1 MTMKK
6 RLAIL
11 TLTLAAIA
19 AVPLYVH
26 ARGGRGDHAT
36 HGFGHG
42 GHGFGGPMAFF
53 GHLSKLESE
62 LDLTDAQSAQIKAI
76 FEATHEQSKGFHQ
89 QLRGGFHRVAATL
102 IANPNDVATAQS
114 LIDQQEAAE
123 RAWKA
128 NLLSSASKA
137 LNVLTPEQRAKL
149 ADHLAER
156 SARWETHGR

>member
-1 MTMKK
+1 MKK

-11 TLTLAAIA
+11 TLALAAIA

-26 ARGGRGDHAT
+26 ARGGRGDQPG

-42 GHGFGGPMAFF
+42 GHGGHGPLAFF
-53 GHLSKLESE
+53 GHLSKLKSE

-76 FEATHEQSKGFHQ
+76 FKATHEQNKEFHQ
-89 QLRGGFHRVAATL
+89 QLRGGFHQVAATL
-102 IANPNDVATAQS
+102 IANPNDVAAAQA
-114 LIDQQEAAE
+114 LIDQHEAAE

-128 NLLSSASKA
+128 SLLSSASKA

-149 ADHLAER
+149 ADHLAQR
-156 SARWETHGR
+156 SARWENHGR

>member
-1 MTMKK
+1 MKK

-11 TLTLAAIA
+11 TLALAAIA

-26 ARGGRGDHAT
+26 ARGGRGDQAG

-42 GHGFGGPMAFF
+42 GHGGHGPLAFF
-53 GHLSKLESE
+53 GHLSKLKSE

-76 FEATHEQSKGFHQ
+76 FKATHEQNKEFHQ
-89 QLRGGFHRVAATL
+89 QLRGGFHQVAATL
-102 IANPNDVATAQS
+102 IANPNDVAAAQA
-114 LIDQQEAAE
+114 LIDQHEAAE

-128 NLLSSASKA
+128 SLLSSASKA

-156 SARWETHGR
+156 SARWENRGR